1 MTSLSLSSFNFNVD
15 YFISEQFLS
24 NCQNSTSRF
33 NEEKFDNY
41 LFSSVKRDC
50 WKIESNFKN
59 DYKVTFTIK
68 RAKELITHLEEIATE
83 CKAFN
88 RNRFNK
94 PEKYIEFVTN
104 KLKLSDQCKAVS
116 GEYIYF
122 CLTLLHIF
130 PNRVEMLKSELE
142 DLLAYYENKLTIN
155 ESGESQGQFISTISS
170 QKQIEISY
178 QILVPEE
185 SVSEKKTFIKN
196 ETPIDFDNQQNKR
209 GKIIWKDA
217 DLLFAIYF
225 VLLDLKIIVMP
236 D

>member
-1 MTSLSLSSFNFNVD
+1 
-15 YFISEQFLS
+15 
-24 NCQNSTSRF
+24 
-33 NEEKFDNY
+33 
-41 LFSSVKRDC
+41 
-50 WKIESNFKN
+50 
-59 DYKVTFTIK
+59 
-68 RAKELITHLEEIATE
+68 
-83 CKAFN
+83 
-88 RNRFNK
+88 
-94 PEKYIEFVTN
+94 
-104 KLKLSDQCKAVS
+104 
-116 GEYIYF
+116 
-122 CLTLLHIF
+122 
-130 PNRVEMLKSELE
+130 VEMLKSELE